1 MSPHSSPL
9 GEESRT
15 WVSDGNWAYIMY
27 LKSTRILLDR
37 KLIYVLL
44 GLDQKVLTFVF
55 NDVEFNILHMFRQ
68 LV

>member
-1 MSPHSSPL
+1 
-9 GEESRT
+9 
-15 WVSDGNWAYIMY
+15 MY

-37 KLIYVLL
+37 KLVYVLL